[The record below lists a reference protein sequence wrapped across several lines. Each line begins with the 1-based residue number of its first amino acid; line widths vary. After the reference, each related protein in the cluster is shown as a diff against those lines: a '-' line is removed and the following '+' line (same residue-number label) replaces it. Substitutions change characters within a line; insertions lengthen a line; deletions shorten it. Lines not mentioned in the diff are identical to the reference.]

1 MHTIIGRMIVP
12 LVPTLTLIKAYVP
25 PQYKKHAWVF
35 GDKESK
41 KFPPKQSW
49 DHAIE
54 LKPGAPPTLI
64 SRNIHLSQT
73 ELGEL
78 QQFIKEH
85 LERGTIQPSKS
96 PYAVVFFFIKKKNG
110 KLQPV

>member
-1 MHTIIGRMIVP
+1 MRPTSHTIIGRITDTPKSTLPKNFVP
-12 LVPTLTLIKAYVP
+12 L
-25 PQYKKHAWVF
+25 QYQRHAHVF
-35 GDKESK
+35 NNQESK

-54 LKPGAPPTLI
+54 LKPGAPDTLI

-110 KLQPV
+110 K